1 MLVGCTEP
9 QFLAMELLIGLLE
22 FPYDSRKLTFPEQV
36 IPDRE
41 RERESAEV
49 KPECL
54 FMA

>member
-22 FPYDSRKLTFPEQV
+22 FPYDLRKLTFPEQV

-41 RERESAEV
+41 RERV
-49 KPECL
+49 QR
-54 FMA
+54 